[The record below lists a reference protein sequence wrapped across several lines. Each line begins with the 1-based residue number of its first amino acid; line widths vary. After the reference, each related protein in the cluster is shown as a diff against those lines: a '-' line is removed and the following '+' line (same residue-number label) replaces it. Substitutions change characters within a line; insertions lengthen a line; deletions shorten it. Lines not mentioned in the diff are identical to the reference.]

1 VSATATPKQGDH
13 VFNAV
18 DTALMRPF
26 ETVKSLRSPIIQG
39 QHFVHDYLLQSY
51 SMATQIAGCES
62 AVAQPSRSSQW
73 CMTAIKR

>member
-1 VSATATPKQGDH
+1 MSATATPKQGDH